1 MEGQVKPGTP
11 AGKKGSTGQSP
22 GGEQGDKGGGATS
35 LAKGKPGTSAG
46 PSEKEGKE
54 TPGAADKS
62 GPNGAGLGKT
72 KGDKVA
78 KPGKEQK
85 PEPGKPG
92 HGQGIAD
99 AAPPPNTP
107 PGGAGHPTESSQETL
122 AKLFQPQTAPAGN
135 KPPDDKGAAA
145 GGSQEGPMAGSSTKL
160 GQSGKAPDLKD
171 VDSIADP
178 VEREAAR
185 KLQQAVQ
192 RIKANRDRRVVPA
205 RSGKGDATA
214 TDTRRDW

>member
-1 MEGQVKPGTP
+1 MEGPVKPGAPT
-11 AGKKGSTGQSP
+11 GKKGSTGQSP
-22 GGEQGDKGGGATS
+22 GGEQGDKGGGQTS

-46 PSEKEGKE
+46 PNDQAKE
-54 TPGAADKS
+54 TPGAGEKT

-99 AAPPPNTP
+99 AAPPPNP
-107 PGGAGHPTESSQETL
+107 APGGAGQPTEASQETL
-122 AKLFQPQTAPAGN
+122 SKLFQPQSAPAGN

-145 GGSQEGPMAGSSTKL
+145 GGTQEGPTAGSSSRL
-160 GQSGKAPDLKD
+160 GKSGKAPDLKD
-171 VDSIADP
+171 IDSIADP

-192 RIKANRDRRVVPA
+192 RIKANRDRRIMPA
-205 RSGKGDATA
+205 RGGKGDATS